1 MGRNDIRLRRQMMS
15 SGRIAR
21 HRNYGEI
28 MARHERDVKVKRV
41 IRVFVYFLII
51 AIIVLLY
58 FIVTRVEKKSTEKK
72 TALVEYRLNQ

>member
-1 MGRNDIRLRRQMMS
+1 MMS

-41 IRVFVYFLII
+41 IRVFIYFLII

-58 FIVTRVEKKSTEKK
+58 FIVMRVEKKSVEKK
-72 TALVEYRLNQ
+72 TALVEYRIKQ

>member
-1 MGRNDIRLRRQMMS
+1 MMS

-41 IRVFVYFLII
+41 IRVFIYFLVI

-58 FIVTRVEKKSTEKK
+58 FIVIRVEKKSSEKK
-72 TALVEYRLNQ
+72 TALVEYRLKQ

>member
-1 MGRNDIRLRRQMMS
+1 MS

-28 MARHERDVKVKRV
+28 MARHERDVKIKRV

-51 AIIVLLY
+51 AALVLLF
-58 FIVTRVEKKSTEKK
+58 FIVKRVEKKDATKKSPKTEISLFKK
-72 TALVEYRLNQ
+72 

>member
-1 MGRNDIRLRRQMMS
+1 MS

-41 IRVFVYFLII
+41 IRVFVYFLVI

-58 FIVTRVEKKSTEKK
+58 FIVIRVEKKSSEKK

>member
-1 MGRNDIRLRRQMMS
+1 MS

>member
-1 MGRNDIRLRRQMMS
+1 MS

-41 IRVFVYFLII
+41 IRVFIYFLII

-58 FIVTRVEKKSTEKK
+58 FIVMRVEKKSVEKK
-72 TALVEYRLNQ
+72 TALVEYRIKQ

>member
-1 MGRNDIRLRRQMMS
+1 MS

-41 IRVFVYFLII
+41 VRVFVYFLII
-51 AIIVLLY
+51 AIIILLY
-58 FIVTRVEKKSTEKK
+58 FIVKRVEKKSSDKK